1 MAITARLRGTAF
13 RVLRLL
19 WMKLIN
25 AMSVDVED
33 YFQTEAMSPV
43 APREAWEAFPSH
55 VEANTNTL
63 LELFAQYDVKATFF
77 FLGWVAERY
86 PQLVRKTW
94 EQGHEIGCHSYWH
107 RPVFTMT
114 SKEFWEDTYRARN
127 VIEDAVGVTVNGYRA
142 PNFSIN
148 DSVPWAFPI
157 LEELG
162 FQYDSSVFPI
172 HHGFYGNPQAP
183 RFPYMVG
190 PNLLE
195 LPLATWRP
203 FNQNLPVGGGAYLR
217 ILPFGLMNNGIR
229 AINEKESVPAV
240 LYLHPW
246 EIDPSQPRLR
256 ASWKS
261 RLRQYTGLD
270 SMKGRLERLLQ
281 QFSFGTI
288 YDAIYLPIATP
299 MREATIEARIA

>member
-1 MAITARLRGTAF
+1 
-13 RVLRLL
+13 
-19 WMKLIN
+19 MKLIN

-33 YFQTEAMSPV
+33 YFQTEAMAPA
-43 APREAWEAFPSH
+43 APREGWDYFPSH

-63 LELFAQYDVKATFF
+63 FELFAKYDVKATFF

-86 PQLVRKTW
+86 PQLIRNAR
-94 EQGHEIGCHSYWH
+94 ELGHEIGCHSYWH
-107 RPVFTMT
+107 RPVFRMT
-114 SKEFWEDTYRARN
+114 SQEFWDDTYRAKN
-127 VIEDAVGVTVNGYRA
+127 VIEDAAGVPARGYRA

-148 DSVPWAFPI
+148 DIVPWAYPI

-162 FQYDSSVFPI
+162 FQYDSSVFPVR
-172 HHGFYGNPQAP
+172 HGLYGNHRAS
-183 RFPYMVG
+183 RIPYLVG

-195 LPLATWRP
+195 LPIATWRVL
-203 FNQNLPVGGGAYLR
+203 NNNLPVGGGAYLR
-217 ILPFGLMNNGIR
+217 ILPFGLMKNGVR
-229 AINEKESVPAV
+229 AMNERESVPAV

-246 EIDPSQPRLR
+246 ELDPSQPRLR

-281 QFSFGTI
+281 QFKFGTI
-288 YDAIYLPIATP
+288 YDSIYLPAVTHL
-299 MREATIEARIA
+299 REASAQARIA